1 MRDYKGNKADR
12 LVTRIDP
19 GVVSMVAELRAHER
33 QSDEEL
39 DSLEKRGRWSW
50 RNREGRTTRW
60 IRCRKPS
67 IGCAPWGACPSI
79 PRQRRGPRRAT
90 ADGWRDGVEWEPPWQ
105 AVRTAAHGPIPLMD
119 DRAVIAS

>member
-1 MRDYKGNKADR
+1 LLVRDYKGNKADR

-50 RNREGRTTRW
+50 RIREGRTTRW
-60 IRCRKPS
+60 SRCRKPS
-67 IGCAPWGACPSI
+67 T
-79 PRQRRGPRRAT
+79 RQRAMVSLPKVFPQVFPAN
-90 ADGWRDGVEWEPPWQ
+90 AAAPDG
-105 AVRTAAHGPIPLMD
+105 
-119 DRAVIAS
+119 